1 LRFEPANPVSW
12 VECRGNRSD
21 GASTLPYGYQF
32 HVGRGRLSC
41 MLLQRSVDQ
50 SLGCP
55 FFSGIAMA
63 H

>member
-1 LRFEPANPVSW
+1 

-32 HVGRGRLSC
+32 HVSRGRLSC

-50 SLGCP
+50 SLGCS